1 MKLDRFLFICCMALI
16 PALANA
22 EPSWPS
28 KPIRILVTY
37 APGGGSDTILRAL
50 AQELNPM
57 LGTSVL
63 VENRPGAGGTIAI
76 AEVARSAPDGYTLLF
91 ATNTNLSISPYYF
104 ESLKFSD
111 AQAMAPIGQVAQAAM
126 VLAVRSGLPVHS
138 AQELVSLMKREPRK
152 LNIGTFGLGSLP
164 DLIARQFMRETSTEA
179 LEIPYKGTAP
189 MTAALLSGEI
199 DMVFDAQT
207 QLVPYARAGKVRLL
221 AVAAAKRLSS
231 LPDVPTLAE
240 AGVPGATAEFWNAIL
255 APAGTPA
262 EITNRLNAL
271 LNKAL
276 AQPKVVSLINSLGMV
291 EVGGTP
297 EALAKA
303 IQVEHIKWKSII
315 EDGPRKPSE
324 RSN

>member
-276 AQPKVVSLINSLGMV
+276 AQPKVVSLINSLGMA

-315 EDGPRKPSE
+315 EDEPRKPSE